1 MTFASLR
8 PFVFTNITS
17 FQDDCPKR
25 KRPFRSLHP
34 SETERGCQ
42 WWIQSSSYFQGD
54 VVEDEKNTQD
64 DNQVEEEL
72 GGSLKELLQEESEQT
87 SDPHPTQKGNK
98 LQELLRM
105 VNMLTKR
112 VDDQEKELADC
123 KKKLDDHEKRLKE
136 QEHQEHQYVD
146 NEDAYVDPRSFS
158 DNDTS
163 PRVVRR
169 GKRERRPTHFLN
181 SPFTTPGY
189 RKPLEKLSDEVASR
203 VKRLKVSHQGT
214 KEVENV
220 LPMETEKPTEK
231 GAEKAV
237 DKQDEN
243 VALVSEEIEQGV
255 DLPLVNEAEK
265 QADQHDKKE
274 RKRKRKE
281 KDWVGE
287 EEIWSMVDK
296 FINDQ
301 GTLQPPPPSAWRDQ
315 RKHVGPA
322 KDLKSLILNKQDTRC
337 MFIFQNETF
346 LFLDTE
352 FWKRLLGIA
361 FSGYLENIHI
371 DGWATFLLR
380 FRQRFLPRASQM
392 SSSPQ
397 FPIADYTCS
406 SRWTIMPLGFLN
418 QLEKFKSF
426 YDDDTQNEEEKRD
439 TSNPEAEG
447 IIKFNPPDY
456 MYLIGLGDGSDD
468 LYPSWAECDKILIPV
483 HFSDPE
489 HFILLTLNLDEQRV
503 LVYDSLKG
511 CLKKGQLE
519 AVFKNLSDNLPLYLK
534 AIDYFNKKQDSQIVD
549 YYENREDVELM
560 IEDAPYVPMQSGGH
574 GDCGVW
580 VCLHMERIVFGWDQI
595 DNIGD
600 PKKAAKDYRIRMA
613 RTFFRARFDT
623 QEPPPPEDPE
633 DPKVVN

>member
-1 MTFASLR
+1 MSQEQGYVEGKLTMKNMLTVIPQVKKMLTERQEKLFRSTCFGPWLDLSYTGNDPGLVHAMLQRKCERSEKLDASKYPEEQQDIWFHFSPNFMIRFGRREFCLVTGFMFGSQTDMAHYIPRNYESKTAPIRRRCFPERPDASNILVSDIQNILIKKQGDVKVPKVSDDDIVRLAIILIVERAFMGKQGQHVVSKQFLWLVEDFNKVNVYPWGSRIWDATYSAVSEGFEVRESQLESGGGKAYTLAGFMWAFKIWILEAYRRTIKSFATKTDKDGVPRALFWKRSSAETFTVSDYLKLLH
-8 PFVFTNITS
+8 IM
-17 FQDDCPKR
+17 DDCPKR

-64 DNQVEEEL
+64 DNQVEEDL

-105 VNMLTKR
+105 VNMLTNR

-136 QEHQEHQYVD
+136 QEHQEHQYAD

-214 KEVENV
+214 KEAENV

-265 QADQHDKKE
+265 QADQHDVSE
-274 RKRKRKE
+274 
-281 KDWVGE
+281 
-287 EEIWSMVDK
+287 
-296 FINDQ
+296 
-301 GTLQPPPPSAWRDQ
+301 
-315 RKHVGPA
+315 
-322 KDLKSLILNKQDTRC
+322 
-337 MFIFQNETF
+337 
-346 LFLDTE
+346 
-352 FWKRLLGIA
+352 
-361 FSGYLENIHI
+361 
-371 DGWATFLLR
+371 
-380 FRQRFLPRASQM
+380 
-392 SSSPQ
+392 
-397 FPIADYTCS
+397 
-406 SRWTIMPLGFLN
+406 
-418 QLEKFKSF
+418 
-426 YDDDTQNEEEKRD
+426 
-439 TSNPEAEG
+439 
-447 IIKFNPPDY
+447 
-456 MYLIGLGDGSDD
+456 
-468 LYPSWAECDKILIPV
+468 
-483 HFSDPE
+483 
-489 HFILLTLNLDEQRV
+489 
-503 LVYDSLKG
+503 
-511 CLKKGQLE
+511 
-519 AVFKNLSDNLPLYLK
+519 
-534 AIDYFNKKQDSQIVD
+534 
-549 YYENREDVELM
+549 
-560 IEDAPYVPMQSGGH
+560 
-574 GDCGVW
+574 
-580 VCLHMERIVFGWDQI
+580 
-595 DNIGD
+595 
-600 PKKAAKDYRIRMA
+600 
-613 RTFFRARFDT
+613 
-623 QEPPPPEDPE
+623 
-633 DPKVVN
+633 